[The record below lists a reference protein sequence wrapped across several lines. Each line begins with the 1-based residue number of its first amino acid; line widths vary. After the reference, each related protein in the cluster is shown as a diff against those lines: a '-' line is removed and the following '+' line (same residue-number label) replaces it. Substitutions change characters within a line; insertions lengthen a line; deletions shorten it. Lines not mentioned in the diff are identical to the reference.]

1 MATTTWLG
9 SHTCD
14 FCHKEITDTLYDGKT
29 YFGPWAT
36 MCLTCWIENGIGLG
50 TGRGQKYEMHDGKF
64 IKVEG

>member
-1 MATTTWLG
+1 MATATWLG

-14 FCHKEITDTLYDGKT
+14 FCHKEITDILYDGKT
-29 YFGPWAT
+29 YLGPWAT
-36 MCLTCWIENGIGLG
+36 MCPTCWAENGIGLG